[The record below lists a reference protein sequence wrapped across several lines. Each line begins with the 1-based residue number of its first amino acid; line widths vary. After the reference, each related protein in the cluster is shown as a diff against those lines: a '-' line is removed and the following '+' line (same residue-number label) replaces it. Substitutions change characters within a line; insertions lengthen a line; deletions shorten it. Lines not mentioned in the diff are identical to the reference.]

1 MCLHENGSITVR
13 VRRRIAQN
21 PYAPGESDNTDSN
34 SSVDILYEN
43 KCQSDA
49 LRLSKASK
57 LYGLMCCPVTERKIM
72 LLISDGRVITWLLK
86 GKRYCLRV
94 FFGILKIYC

>member
-13 VRRRIAQN
+13 VRRRVTQN
-21 PYAPGESDNTDSN
+21 PYVPSETDTTDSAG
-34 SSVDILYEN
+34 SVDILYEN

-57 LYGLMCCPVTERKIM
+57 LYGLMCCPITERKIM
-72 LLISDGRVITWLLK
+72 LLISDGRVITWVLK
-86 GKRYCLRV
+86 GKR
-94 FFGILKIYC
+94 